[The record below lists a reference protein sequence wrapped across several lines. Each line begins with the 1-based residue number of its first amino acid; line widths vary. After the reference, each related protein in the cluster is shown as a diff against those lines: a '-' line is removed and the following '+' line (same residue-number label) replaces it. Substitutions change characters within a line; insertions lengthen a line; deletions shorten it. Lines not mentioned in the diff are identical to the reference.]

1 MMAARPDGAGNWDAG
16 AYDRLSGPQYAWGQR
31 VLDRLGLRGDETV
44 LDAGCGTGRLT
55 ALLLVRLPHGKVI
68 AVDKSEAMLAEARS
82 NLQAYQA
89 RVHYFCADLQ
99 TLELRRPVDAVFSTA
114 TFHWISDHARLFQ
127 AMAAALLPGG
137 RLEAQYGGGPNLA
150 RLRARVQRLIQAEPY
165 AAYFGGWREP
175 WRFCW
180 PGEAARQLEGAGF
193 GGVAASLEPAPA
205 GFDSAEAYRDFLQA
219 VVVWPHLGRLPEA
232 LHEPFV
238 ASLAEQAAHDD
249 RPWILDYWRLNVS
262 GRRVVS

>member
-114 TFHWISDHARLFQ
+114 TFPWISDHARLFQ
-127 AMAAALLPGG
+127 AMAPASASSPRALSQHLPASIPLRHTGISSKPSSYCHTSARSLRPSTG
-137 RLEAQYGGGPNLA
+137 DSWHRSRSRLLM
-150 RLRARVQRLIQAEPY
+150 
-165 AAYFGGWREP
+165 
-175 WRFCW
+175 
-180 PGEAARQLEGAGF
+180 
-193 GGVAASLEPAPA
+193 
-205 GFDSAEAYRDFLQA
+205 
-219 VVVWPHLGRLPEA
+219 
-232 LHEPFV
+232 
-238 ASLAEQAAHDD
+238 
-249 RPWILDYWRLNVS
+249 
-262 GRRVVS
+262 